1 VRGAAL
7 DEVLGVVINIVPET
21 AIETVLNTT
30 NYGAKDVLTMFGDE
44 NAAPAVLPNAISALV
59 RSRRNRR
66 VWRRTDT
73 SFLSDEVKSSSS
85 GHMSLALEA

>member
-1 VRGAAL
+1 MRGAAL

-44 NAAPAVLPNAISALV
+44 NAAPAVLPNATSALV
-59 RSRRNRR
+59 RSRR

-85 GHMSLALEA
+85 GHMSLALEV